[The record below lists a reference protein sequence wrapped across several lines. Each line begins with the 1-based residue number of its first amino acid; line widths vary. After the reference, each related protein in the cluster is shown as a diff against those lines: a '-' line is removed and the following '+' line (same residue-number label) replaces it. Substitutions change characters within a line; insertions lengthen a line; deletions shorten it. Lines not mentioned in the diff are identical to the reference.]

1 MSGEDMTERDVITT
15 KFPLSELQICLFVSD
30 VFDIKLPLTKWVLHL
45 NNDIY
50 AYISFSKL
58 NMHNYNENS
67 CLVLNKWFC
76 ECAPGTIKNYT
87 LMKNGI

>member
-1 MSGEDMTERDVITT
+1 MTERDVITT